1 MLFRYSRWD
10 GTQHLA
16 DLDADDLLAAM
27 SDDLMSDGD
36 LWNAL
41 RRMFQRGVQDPKG
54 QRVPGI
60 QDMLERLRKR
70 RQQQLDRYDLGSA
83 LENIKKKLDEV
94 IRTERA
100 GIERQ
105 VPAQAARAK
114 KLEPLD
120 QLPSDPAG
128 RIKQLQEYNFTDP
141 EAERLFQE
149 LMKSLQQQMLQPF
162 MQGMKQSLEGLSPED
177 LKRMRGK
184 MRELNRMLQRRAGAH
199 ELCFD
204 TMTASWGRNSP
215 RAA

>member
-83 LENIKKKLDEV
+83 LEDIKKKLDEV
-94 IRTERA
+94 ILTERA

-105 VPAQAARAK
+105 VPDQAAGAK
-114 KLEPLD
+114 ELEPRD
-120 QLPSDPAG
+120 QLPPAPAG
-128 RIKQLQEYNFTDP
+128 RSQQL
-141 EAERLFQE
+141 
-149 LMKSLQQQMLQPF
+149 
-162 MQGMKQSLEGLSPED
+162 
-177 LKRMRGK
+177 
-184 MRELNRMLQRRAGAH
+184 H
-199 ELCFD
+199 E
-204 TMTASWGRNSP
+204 
-215 RAA
+215 